1 MFGGSRPRYRFYP
14 QERSAG
20 ARALSVVKFLIL
32 LFLVHQL
39 ISTFLVSGYS
49 VASSS
54 MRPTLEPGDRLIVS
68 SAPYGAAMPLF
79 GTRAPA
85 FGTPA
90 RGDLVVVRTTY
101 APRPPRLL
109 YPVRSLV
116 RFFTAG
122 RLGRAED
129 DWRPEVTLR
138 RIVAVP
144 GDTVRMD
151 DFIFYVR
158 DPEVG
163 SFESEF
169 EASGIRYPLI
179 REGAP
184 RDWSDEL
191 PFAATMEEVELGNG
205 EYFLAGDNRIAG
217 LDSRHRGPVDGE
229 ELLSRVLLRYWP
241 LSRFGVPRP

>member
-20 ARALSVVKFLIL
+20 SRVLSVVKFLL
-32 LFLVHQL
+32 VLFLVHQV

-49 VASSS
+49 VASAS
-54 MRPTLEPGDRLIVS
+54 MRPTLESGDRLIVT
-68 SAPYGAAMPLF
+68 SAPYGASMPLF

-85 FGTPA
+85 LGSPA
-90 RGDLVVVRTTY
+90 RGDLVVVRTSY
-101 APRPPRLL
+101 APRPARLL
-109 YPVRSLV
+109 YPVRSLT

-122 RLGRAED
+122 RVGGEED

-158 DPEVG
+158 DADAG

-179 REGAP
+179 REGVP
-184 RDWSDEL
+184 RDWSEEL
-191 PFAATMEEVELGNG
+191 PFAATMEEVKLGDG
-205 EYFLAGDNRIAG
+205 EYFLATDNRIAG
-217 LDSRHRGPVDGE
+217 LDSRHRGPVDEE

>member
-20 ARALSVVKFLIL
+20 ARVISVVKFLLL

-39 ISTFLVSGYS
+39 VSTFLVTGYG
-49 VASSS
+49 VASAS
-54 MRPTLEPGDRLIVS
+54 MQPTLEPGDRLIVS
-68 SAPYGAAMPLF
+68 SAPYGASMPLF

-85 FGTPA
+85 LGTPA
-90 RGDLVVVRTTY
+90 RGDLVVVRTSY

-122 RLGRAED
+122 RLGGAED

-151 DFIFYVR
+151 EFIFYVR
-158 DPEVG
+158 DADSA

-179 REGAP
+179 REGVP
-184 RDWSDEL
+184 RDWSEDL
-191 PFAATMEEVELGNG
+191 PFASTMEEVELGDG
-205 EYFLAGDNRIAG
+205 EYFLASDNRIAG
-217 LDSRHRGPVDGE
+217 LDSRHRGPVAGE
-229 ELLSRVLLRYWP
+229 ALLSRVLLRYWP

>member
-20 ARALSVVKFLIL
+20 SRVLAVVKFLIL

-39 ISTFLVSGYS
+39 VSTFLLSGYS

-68 SAPYGAAMPLF
+68 SAPYGASMPLF

-85 FGTPA
+85 LGTPA
-90 RGDLVVVRTTY
+90 RGDLVVLRTSY
-101 APRPPRLL
+101 VPRPPRLL

-122 RLGRAED
+122 RLGGEGD

-144 GDTVRMD
+144 GDTVRME

-158 DPEVG
+158 GPDG
-163 SFESEF
+163 DSFQSEF
-169 EASGIRYPLI
+169 EASGIRYTLV
-179 REGAP
+179 REGIP
-184 RDWSDEL
+184 RGWSADL
-191 PFAATMEEVELGNG
+191 PFAATMEEVELGEN
-205 EYFLAGDNRIAG
+205 EYFLASDNRIAG
-217 LDSRHRGPVDGE
+217 LDSRHRGAVGGE